1 MYIYVR
7 YICKIYVYIYI
18 LSHILYICS
27 IILLYSVFFFC
38 IQSHILSQTL
48 SCSRFTNNQIELR
61 KRQVQK
67 YRKQNIE

>member
-1 MYIYVR
+1 MYIY
-7 YICKIYVYIYI
+7 IESHLIYMQYHLTL
-18 LSHILYICS
+18 LSLFF
-27 IILLYSVFFFC
+27 LYSV
-38 IQSHILSQTL
+38 SHIAREDILSQTL